1 MYFVTKVENTVND
14 DIKMKLYK
22 IKFIEK
28 SLQDWFS
35 CSWRWQETFG
45 VL

>member
-28 SLQDWFS
+28 SLQD
-35 CSWRWQETFG
+35 
-45 VL
+45 